1 MAFGT
6 VTSIAD
12 NSSPRILITDFVYP
26 TKEPEREVFAEISA
40 EVGASEGSE
49 DTLAVDYDGIM
60 TCFAQVTPVVVGR
73 LNGVGL

>member
-12 NSSPRILITDFVYP
+12 NSSPSILITDFVYS
-26 TKEPEREVFAEISA
+26 TTEPEREVFAEISA

-49 DTLAVDYDGIM
+49 DTLAVD
-60 TCFAQVTPVVVGR
+60 
-73 LNGVGL
+73 